1 MDSPPVRFSLA
12 FKKKVVAEFERGF
25 LNKDQL
31 QEKYGIRGN
40 STVLKWCRKY
50 GKLHYAQKGELGRP
64 MKDPQKQRIKDLEKQ
79 LADAKLQI
87 EAYQKLIEISEA
99 EEKISIL
106 KKGRRQ
112 TISELAKTYPR
123 KVSMFCALFGISK
136 QAYYKKIKADQKRV
150 QIREEVKKS
159 VLELRRQMPKL
170 GTRKLHYLL
179 KNKGISIGRDQ
190 LFCWLRSQGLLVYKK
205 KRYTVTTNSKHWMR
219 KYPNVIKG
227 LTISRPDQVWV
238 ADITYL
244 DTAQD
249 GNAYLH
255 LITDAYSK
263 QIMGYELCNNM
274 EAASTLKALEMAVKS
289 RRYRGLPLIH
299 HSDRG
304 LQYCSKLY
312 IDCLIKNNIT
322 ISMTE
327 NGSPYDNAVAERVN
341 GILKDEFGL
350 AEQLDNY
357 REASVQVKESIYA
370 YNFLRPHLSCNML
383 TPDQMHQ
390 QETIKIKTYKKTQ
403 TSLVNV

>member
-1 MDSPPVRFSLA
+1 
-12 FKKKVVAEFERGF
+12 
-25 LNKDQL
+25 
-31 QEKYGIRGN
+31 
-40 STVLKWCRKY
+40 
-50 GKLHYAQKGELGRP
+50 
-64 MKDPQKQRIKDLEKQ
+64 
-79 LADAKLQI
+79 
-87 EAYQKLIEISEA
+87 
-99 EEKISIL
+99 
-106 KKGRRQ
+106 
-112 TISELAKTYPR
+112 
-123 KVSMFCALFGISK
+123 MFCALFGLSK
-136 QAYYKKIKADQKRV
+136 QAYYKKIKADQKRMQV
-150 QIREEVKKS
+150 REEAKKS

-179 KNKGISIGRDQ
+179 KNKGISIGRDR

-205 KRYTVTTNSKHWMR
+205 RRYTVTTNSKHWMR

-244 DTAQD
+244 DTAED
-249 GNAYLH
+249 GNIFLH
-255 LITDAYSK
+255 LVTDAYSK

-289 RRYRGLPLIH
+289 RKYKDRPLIH

-350 AEQLDNY
+350 AEQLDNHT
-357 REASVQVKESIYA
+357 EALLQVKESIYA
-370 YNFLRPHLSCNML
+370 YNFLRPHLSCHML

-390 QETIKIKTYKKTQ
+390 QKIIQIKTYKKTQ
-403 TSLVNV
+403 TSLVDI